1 MASLVVAR
9 IEGGTAAY
17 GLRRGGPC
25 RFTLPDILRKTMSL
39 RALLL
44 AALVLSM
51 LGTGSELLLLN
62 HVEGWAQRIPV
73 ILLGVALLLLALQ
86 VVWPGGIA
94 ISLFQVTMALFVAAG
109 VVGVV
114 FHYQGAS
121 AFQLEVDP
129 SLEGF
134 DLFWTAVRAKAPP
147 ALAPGSLIA
156 LGIVGF
162 AYTQCA
168 RRME

>member
-1 MASLVVAR
+1 
-9 IEGGTAAY
+9 
-17 GLRRGGPC
+17 
-25 RFTLPDILRKTMSL
+25 MSL